1 MNARPL
7 LLRAAVGLA
16 VAFVVAWIALRQ
28 AAVITV
34 MRAFYDAL
42 GMGDVYGTRLR
53 WSVWL
58 GAGGAAA
65 AVLLALPVLA
75 VARAPRGPARPPAPR
90 EGAEQASELPTDD
103 EISRMMARLEPA
115 DLIRPPRS
123 ATGDRTAR
131 RIGWGAFGLT
141 ALVLGAVLVPGAMA
155 LRDPLLAARNAQPF
169 GVTDPVY
176 GRDVAYTVF
185 TVPALSAV
193 VQLALVGFFLAL
205 CAVLAVAGALWYAE
219 TQRGGRADAESVRS
233 RGLGWGLLLGG
244 GLLAGIAAALWL
256 SRYGILS
263 TGDGTLAGPGRA
275 TRHIDLPA
283 RAVASIAVA
292 CLALVAVAW
301 AVPAV
306 RRAWM
311 PRRQGP
317 AAVWGLGA
325 WAATAAVLVVISS
338 AWWLVLLALVVLA
351 GVLLHRGTV
360 GDAEASVPLWALPA
374 FAAATVAVFGVMGP
388 IGARIYDAFVLRGP
402 TYQVERQAIA
412 DSLAGTRRAA
422 GLDAATVR
430 TNRYARAAVTPA
442 DVRAAPASVAS
453 LRLLDIAAAR
463 DACTSREVPRDVNAY
478 VCDDID
484 INRMTV
490 DGRLRTVLVAGREI
504 APAARGDFQRTHLG
518 LTHGYG
524 VLVAPVDEVASDG
537 QPSWFARG
545 FPQAGLTPPLR
556 HPEIYFGAASGAPWT
571 LVNTDQPVLDGRN
584 PATVITDWC
593 RGDNAASCG
602 ADGGTGIALGSGW
615 RRFAAATYVGG
626 IPVAGDSRR
635 ALSAMGGDG
644 TRLLLMR
651 DIRTRVRELAPFLR
665 ADADPYFAPAGG
677 TLWVVVPLYTHTARY
692 PYAAAYGDSNY
703 MRQPA
708 VAAMDAYSGR
718 TYLFVLDPDEPMLAT
733 WRRVYPGLFTPG
745 ERMDAVAPGLRAQ
758 LRYGE
763 DVFAFQSAAAER
775 YHVSDPQL
783 LANGSAQW
791 AEGWQRQDD
800 QSVPSNARYAVWRDR
815 AGGPERFGL
824 IRTYTGLSRDGQPP
838 STMAGML
845 SASSDPATL
854 GALTLDRF
862 TGDAAPSSL
871 TAFGGRITNNADM
884 AQQLKLQSAP
894 AWGDTMVVPVG
905 RGLLYVLPIY
915 LRTQGTGTPAAVFRV
930 VVSTGGDDVA
940 WGRTLPDALVALRAS
955 SGAPVAD
962 DGAGVPE
969 LAARAQAELE
979 AYNAAMGSGDY
990 AAAARHL
997 AALRVLLGRL
1007 NRGARTP

>member
-1 MNARPL
+1 MTARPL
-7 LLRAAVGLA
+7 LLRAAVAAA
-16 VAFVVAWIALRQ
+16 VAFVIAWIAVRQ
-28 AAVITV
+28 AAVVTV
-34 MRAFYDAL
+34 MSAFYDAL
-42 GMGDVYGTRLR
+42 GMGGVYGTRLR
-53 WSVWL
+53 WAAWL
-58 GAGGAAA
+58 GVAGGLA
-65 AVLLALPVLA
+65 AVLLALPVLF
-75 VARAPRGPARPPAPR
+75 VGRGGRGAALPAPPPQ
-90 EGAEQASELPTDD
+90 EPEHPTDD

-115 DLIRPPRS
+115 DLIGPPRTP
-123 ATGDRTAR
+123 AGDRTAR
-131 RIGWGAFGLT
+131 RVGWGAFGLT
-141 ALVLGAVLVPGAMA
+141 TFVLGAILVPGAIA
-155 LRDPLLAARNAQPF
+155 LRDPLLAMRNAQPF
-169 GVTDPVY
+169 GVRDPVY

-185 TVPALSAV
+185 TVPALSGI
-193 VQLALVGFFLAL
+193 VQLVLVGVFLSL
-205 CAVLAVAGALWYAE
+205 CALLAVAGALWYVE
-219 TQRGGRADAESVRS
+219 TQRGARADADRLRA
-233 RGLGWGLLLGG
+233 RGLTLGLLLGAS
-244 GLLAGIAAALWL
+244 LLVGIAAALWL
-256 SRYGILS
+256 SRYGVLS
-263 TGDGTLAGPGRA
+263 AGDDTLAGPGRA
-275 TRHIDLPA
+275 ARHIDLPA
-283 RAVASIAVA
+283 RAVAAVAVA
-292 CLALVAVAW
+292 CLGVLAAVW
-301 AVPAV
+301 AIPAA

-317 AAVWGLGA
+317 AAVWALGL
-325 WAATAAVLVVISS
+325 WAATAAVLVVVSS
-338 AWWLVLLALVVLA
+338 AWWAVLLALVVVA

-360 GDAEASVPLWALPA
+360 GDADATVPLWALPA

-388 IGARIYDAFVLRGP
+388 IGARLYDAFVLRGP

-430 TNRYARAAVTPA
+430 ENRYERGAVTAA

-463 DACTSREVPRDVNAY
+463 DACTNREVPRDVNAY
-478 VCDDID
+478 VCDDVD

-504 APAARGDFQRTHLG
+504 APAARSDFQRTHLG

-524 VLVAPVDEVASDG
+524 VLVAPVDEAGPEG

-545 FPQAGLTPPLR
+545 FPQTGITPPLR
-556 HPEIYFGAASGAPWT
+556 HAEIYFGAATGAPWA
-571 LVNTDQPVLDGRN
+571 LVNTDQPVLDGRD
-584 PATVITDWC
+584 PARVVTGWC
-593 RGDNAASCG
+593 RGADASACG
-602 ADGGTGIALGSGW
+602 GEGGTGIALESGW
-615 RRFAAATYVGG
+615 RRFAAATYAGG
-626 IPVAGDSRR
+626 IPITGDGRR
-635 ALSAMGGDG
+635 ALSAMGTDG

-651 DIRTRVRELAPFLR
+651 DIRARVHELAPFLR
-665 ADADPYFAPAGG
+665 ADSDPYFAPAGG

-692 PYAAAYGDSNY
+692 PYAATFGDSNY

-745 ERMDAVAPGLRAQ
+745 ERMNAVAPGLRAQ

-775 YHVSDPQL
+775 HHVSDPQQ

-791 AEGWQRQDD
+791 AEGWQRQDG

-815 AGGPERFGL
+815 PGGPERFGL

-845 SASSDPATL
+845 SASSAPASL
-854 GALTLDRF
+854 GRLTLDRF

-884 AQQLKLQSAP
+884 AQQIKLQSAP

-915 LRTQGTGTPAAVFRV
+915 LRTQGTGTPASIFRV

-955 SGAPVAD
+955 SGAPAPD

-979 AYNAAMGSGDY
+979 AYNAAMGAGDY
-990 AAAARHL
+990 PAAARHL
-997 AALRVLLGRL
+997 ATLRTLLGRL
-1007 NRGARTP
+1007 NRGARAP